1 MSKGM
6 DETRKRLLDHGVAL
20 MLMNGYRGAGLA
32 DILKA
37 AQVPKGSFYY
47 YFENKEAF
55 GAEAI
60 EHYLA
65 PFLRRLSERLREPG
79 KNGLDAVAAYF
90 QELAGELEA
99 NGFTGGC
106 LLGNL
111 MGEIADSSP
120 AARAA
125 LKRGVDRYR
134 DLLAEG
140 LARAQAEGAARKDR
154 PARAM
159 ADLLIDGWQGAML
172 RMKIEQSA
180 TPLHAFIEEMLLGY
194 CAARPN

>member
-1 MSKGM
+1 MSDRKNT

-47 YFENKEAF
+47 YFESKEAF

-60 EHYLA
+60 GHYLA
-65 PFLRRLSERLREPG
+65 PFLRRLTERLREPG
-79 KNGLDAVAAYF
+79 KSGLDALAGYF
-90 QELAGELEA
+90 RELAGELEA
-99 NGFTGGC
+99 NGFKGGC

-111 MGEIADSSP
+111 MGEIADASP
-120 AARAA
+120 ASREA
-125 LKRGVDRYR
+125 LKKGVDRYR

-140 LARAQAEGAARKDR
+140 LARAQTEGLARKDR
-154 PARAM
+154 SASAM

-180 TPLHAFIEEMLLGY
+180 APLHAFIEETLLGY
-194 CAARPN
+194 CAA

>member
-1 MSKGM
+1 M

-47 YFENKEAF
+47 YFESKEAF

-60 EHYLA
+60 AHYLA
-65 PFLRRLSERLREPG
+65 PFLRRLTARLREPG
-79 KNGLDAVAAYF
+79 NNGIGAVAAYF
-90 QELAGELEA
+90 RELASELEA
-99 NGFTGGC
+99 NGFRGGC

-111 MGEIADSSP
+111 MGEIADASP
-120 AARAA
+120 AAREA
-125 LKRGVDRYR
+125 LKQGVDRYR

-140 LARAQAEGAARKDR
+140 LARAQAEGVARQDR
-154 PARAM
+154 TARAM

-172 RMKIEQSA
+172 RMKIEQSSA
-180 TPLHAFIEEMLLGY
+180 PLHAFIEETLLGY
-194 CAARPN
+194 CAA